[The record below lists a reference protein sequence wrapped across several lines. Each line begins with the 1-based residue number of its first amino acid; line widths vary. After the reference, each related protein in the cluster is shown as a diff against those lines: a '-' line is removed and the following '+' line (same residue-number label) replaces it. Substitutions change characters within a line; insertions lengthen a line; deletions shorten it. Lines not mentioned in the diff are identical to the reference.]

1 MAQRPS
7 TDTSGAPKTRKPR
20 SPSPP
25 KAAYFIVQVLDEAGN
40 PMLFDKARVKIIG
53 VENNADRVLEI
64 VESNAHPHAFYL
76 RGYVGGTRA
85 PNPAPQAVPQAA

>member
-7 TDTSGAPKTRKPR
+7 TDGPKAPRKPR

-25 KAAYFIVQVLDEAGN
+25 KAAYFIVQVLDENGS

-53 VENNADRVLEI
+53 VENSADRVLEI
-64 VESNAHPHAFYL
+64 VEGNSHPYAFYL
-76 RGYVGGTRA
+76 RGYIGGSKPA
-85 PNPAPQAVPQAA
+85 NPVPQAVPQAA